1 MWTKEWD
8 SSYVGFTTDGADWLV
23 QNTNIK
29 FVGKNFFSSGVKG
42 LLAVLMNQVN
52 DMC

>member
-23 QNTNIK
+23 KHTNIK
-29 FVGKNFFSSGVKG
+29 FVGTGLSSGGFLFQMYYKR
-42 LLAVLMNQVN
+42 LAA
-52 DMC
+52 